1 MVSLSGLGQWML
13 ALYLLGTGQS
23 VSAASTQDWK
33 SRTIYQTMTDRFA
46 LTAGTEAAAC
56 NTTAG
61 LYCGGTWRGTIDK
74 LDYIQ
79 GMGFDAVMISPIIKN
94 IDGRVSYGEA
104 YHGYWPEDLYSLNP
118 RFGTHQDL
126 LDLSNALHARGM
138 YLMMDTVINN
148 MAYMTNG
155 QNPAT
160 HIKYS
165 SLSPFNNSDYY
176 HAYCK
181 ISDWNNYTQ
190 AQTCQTGDNYVA
202 LPDLFTEH
210 QNVQDMLVDWAN
222 QIISTYSI
230 DGLRIDAAKSVNP
243 SFLTEF
249 HNRVGIFMT
258 GEVFEQNASIVCD
271 FQNNYLPSLPNF
283 PLYYTILDAFTR
295 GKPSALFERIALV
308 QQLCHDVPSM
318 PTFIENHDVDRFA
331 FANDDLT
338 LAKNAITFEML
349 YDGIPWVYQGQEQH
363 LNGSYAGTHNREA
376 LWEYGYDTSSE
387 LYQLI
392 AKLNRVRQHAYK
404 LDPDYIDM
412 QTIPIYQGGSE
423 LGFWKGAFGRQV
435 VMLLSTQGSQGSSYN
450 LTLPMTYGAG
460 IEVVE
465 VLRCV
470 NYTVNDFSQ
479 LIVPMDKGEP
489 HVFFRADLM
498 PGSGLCGYSSNSTS
512 LTHLRLSAAA
522 AAAASGASA
531 TVAPRQLLSGGFLV
545 SVAMTLFTSLFL

>member
-1 MVSLSGLGQWML
+1 MVSFSGLQQWGL
-13 ALYLLGTGQS
+13 ALAVLAGCETA
-23 VSAASTQDWK
+23 SAATTQQWK

-46 LTAGTEAAAC
+46 LTAGTTAAAC

-79 GMGFDAVMISPIIKN
+79 GMGFDAVMISPIIQN
-94 IDGRVSYGEA
+94 IDGRASYGEA
-104 YHGYWPEDLYSLNP
+104 YHGYWPNDLYSLNS

-126 LDLSNALHARGM
+126 LDLSAAVHARGM

-148 MAYMTNG
+148 MAYMTAG
-155 QNPAT
+155 KDPAT
-160 HIKYS
+160 NIDYAT
-165 SLSPFNNSDYY
+165 LTPFNSSSYY
-176 HAYCK
+176 HSYCE
-181 ISDWNNYTQ
+181 ISNWNNYTQ
-190 AQTCQTGDNYVA
+190 AQLCQTGDEIVA
-202 LPDLFTEH
+202 LPDLYTEH
-210 QNVQDMLVDWAN
+210 EAVQDLLVDWAK
-222 QIISTYSI
+222 QVIATYSI

-243 SFLTEF
+243 SFLTTF
-249 HNRVGIFMT
+249 HDRVGTFMT
-258 GEVFEQNASIVCD
+258 GEVFEQNASVVCD
-271 FQNNYLPSLPNF
+271 YQNHYLPSLPNF

-295 GKPSALFERIALV
+295 GNPSALFQRIALV
-308 QQLCHDVPSM
+308 QDLCTDVPAM

-376 LWEYGYDTSSE
+376 LWETGYNTGSE
-387 LYQLI
+387 LYVLI
-392 AKLNRVRQHAYK
+392 SKLNRLRKHAYQ
-404 LDPDYIDM
+404 LDPNYIDL
-412 QTIPIYQGGSE
+412 QTVPLYQGGSE

-435 VMLLSTQGSQGSSYN
+435 VMLLSTQGSTGSAYN
-450 LTLPMTYGAG
+450 VTLPMTYGAG

-465 VLRCV
+465 VLSCV
-470 NYTVNDFSQ
+470 NYTVNPYSQ

-489 HVFFRADLM
+489 RVFFRTDLM

-522 AAAASGASA
+522 AAAAAA
-531 TVAPRQLLSGGFLV
+531 APSGGE
-545 SVAMTLFTSLFL
+545 SVARVSWGVMAMVALVGVLLV